1 MVRRTKWRI
10 SMSNFIMRANK
21 FIYTSLFTKKIYQM
35 FCKQRHIQS
44 SLPFSLTPVH
54 PFALSPHLYI
64 PVYFIKYEIK
74 SVLQIKNTLFCRKCD
89 QCRISYKGVRQ
100 PLEQWFFPIEQRT
113 RRKKNPFLSKNQ
125 SKNSLKIANI
135 EDEIVQLTENCVLSI
150 EPLCR
155 GERDE
160 ELRAVRVGP
169 RIRHRQNTRPGV
181 L

>member
-1 MVRRTKWRI
+1 MINVEFHIKV
-10 SMSNFIMRANK
+10 SVNPLNNDFSPSSKELDA
-21 FIYTSLFTKKIYQM
+21 KKI
-35 FCKQRHIQS
+35 HS
-44 SLPFSLTPVH
+44 SL
-54 PFALSPHLYI
+54 
-64 PVYFIKYEIK
+64 
-74 SVLQIKNTLFCRKCD
+74 
-89 QCRISYKGVRQ
+89 
-100 PLEQWFFPIEQRT
+100 
-113 RRKKNPFLSKNQ
+113 KNQ

-150 EPLCR
+150 KPLCR